1 MLSVD
6 ETVENP
12 PPKTD
17 GRRFAGT
24 ATGWRWPA
32 LLAITRFLFN
42 LGEERGIVAFTK
54 PGGQEAVSG
63 CEEQS
68 SRSQYD
74 MYFFD
79 ERTYYVRVLFCC
91 CRPTFVLPKPLLSH
105 ATHKISTLRKDLTKS
120 SYVKVSH
127 VPRLFIGR
135 CRFRSQVEKEQKFV
149 LFS

>member
-32 LLAITRFLFN
+32 LLVITRFLFN

-79 ERTYYVRVLFCC
+79 ERTYYMYCFAVADL
-91 CRPTFVLPKPLLSH
+91 LLS
-105 ATHKISTLRKDLTKS
+105 
-120 SYVKVSH
+120 Y
-127 VPRLFIGR
+127 PN
-135 CRFRSQVEKEQKFV
+135 
-149 LFS
+149 LFSHTPHTK